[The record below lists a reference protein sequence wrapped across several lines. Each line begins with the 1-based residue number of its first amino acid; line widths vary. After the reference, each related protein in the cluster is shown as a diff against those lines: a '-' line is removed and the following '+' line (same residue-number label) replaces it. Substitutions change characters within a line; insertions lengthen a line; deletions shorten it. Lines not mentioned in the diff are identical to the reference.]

1 MKNNY
6 LFRCTML
13 AGLLSAGVVYAVT
26 PASIA
31 VGASSFPIAQ
41 SVSEEKI
48 TITGTVTDENGEPL
62 IGVSIQVKGTS
73 KGTIT
78 DVNGK
83 YTLSLSPGATISFS
97 YVGMKPMQRKVT
109 KGGQLNVS
117 MQNDAK
123 MLDEVVAIGYG
134 TMKRGDLTGSVVS
147 VNAKAIEESMAST
160 IDQALQGRAAGLQ
173 MTQNSGVPGGGT
185 SIQIRGVNSLNSTNE
200 PIYVVDGVIISG
212 ETGSNTSNAIAGIN
226 PADIESIEILKD
238 ASATAIYG
246 AQAANGVILI
256 SMKAGVSGKPRV
268 NFQASAG
275 VQELPNKIDMMDL
288 RGYARHYNE
297 LYALLDASKVK
308 DAFSHPETLGSGT
321 DWQDEIFRKAL
332 LQNYNISVR
341 GGTKTVTYNISG
353 GYTGQDGIC
362 IGSDFERYTFRM
374 ATEIQATSKVRFG
387 GTVNVSYTKQST
399 GMASW
404 SIIPNALYQ
413 APDVPVRDNGGNF
426 TGPSD
431 NDQEF
436 LSSYSNPVALASLT
450 QRNNEKGGVRANLFM
465 KINPVKWLTYRTDFT
480 ADGSLD
486 NYQYFLP
493 QYELGWSKNPY
504 STNEH
509 SKNYGLYWG
518 WKNVLTMDK
527 TFARKHKVSWMLGHE
542 MTSRKSDYLQGKR
555 THGDA
560 VLTDLDAG
568 DAVYATN
575 SGRGSK
581 TTYLSFFSRLF
592 YSYNNRY
599 QMTATIRRDGTSN
612 FAKGNQWGTFP
623 SVALAWRVSEER
635 FWRPLKDVI
644 NNLKFR
650 VSYGEVGNSNVSSF
664 AYQRMGNFVQSIWG
678 NSIQTANIAN
688 PDLTW
693 ESTRSWNAG
702 LDLNLFNNR
711 VEFIFD
717 AYIKKTKD
725 LLLQQDFPGYVGT
738 TGTGAATAQW
748 ANIGS
753 MQNKGFEFTL
763 NTVNISNR
771 DFQWRTNV
779 TFSLN
784 RNKVVAMNTEN
795 AFIDKTYQQVGRQMW
810 SLVQQ

>member
-725 LLLQQDFPGYVGT
+725 LLLPLIPQH
-738 TGTGAATAQW
+738 
-748 ANIGS
+748 N
-753 MQNKGFEFTL
+753 
-763 NTVNISNR
+763 
-771 DFQWRTNV
+771 
-779 TFSLN
+779 
-784 RNKVVAMNTEN
+784 
-795 AFIDKTYQQVGRQMW
+795 
-810 SLVQQ
+810 

>member
-1 MKNNY
+1 M
-6 LFRCTML
+6 
-13 AGLLSAGVVYAVT
+13 
-26 PASIA
+26 
-31 VGASSFPIAQ
+31 
-41 SVSEEKI
+41 SEEKI

-664 AYQRMGNFVQSIWG
+664 AYQRMGNFVQSIWL
-678 NSIQTANIAN
+678 NSIQSAKKAH
-688 PDLTW
+688 PDLT
-693 ESTRSWNAG
+693 
-702 LDLNLFNNR
+702 
-711 VEFIFD
+711 
-717 AYIKKTKD
+717 
-725 LLLQQDFPGYVGT
+725 
-738 TGTGAATAQW
+738 
-748 ANIGS
+748 
-753 MQNKGFEFTL
+753 M
-763 NTVNISNR
+763 
-771 DFQWRTNV
+771 
-779 TFSLN
+779 
-784 RNKVVAMNTEN
+784 
-795 AFIDKTYQQVGRQMW
+795 
-810 SLVQQ
+810 

>member
-1 MKNNY
+1 M
-6 LFRCTML
+6 
-13 AGLLSAGVVYAVT
+13 
-26 PASIA
+26 
-31 VGASSFPIAQ
+31 
-41 SVSEEKI
+41 
-48 TITGTVTDENGEPL
+48 
-62 IGVSIQVKGTS
+62 
-73 KGTIT
+73 
-78 DVNGK
+78 
-83 YTLSLSPGATISFS
+83 
-97 YVGMKPMQRKVT
+97 
-109 KGGQLNVS
+109 
-117 MQNDAK
+117 
-123 MLDEVVAIGYG
+123 
-134 TMKRGDLTGSVVS
+134 
-147 VNAKAIEESMAST
+147 
-160 IDQALQGRAAGLQ
+160 
-173 MTQNSGVPGGGT
+173 
-185 SIQIRGVNSLNSTNE
+185 
-200 PIYVVDGVIISG
+200 
-212 ETGSNTSNAIAGIN
+212 
-226 PADIESIEILKD
+226 
-238 ASATAIYG
+238 
-246 AQAANGVILI
+246 
-256 SMKAGVSGKPRV
+256 
-268 NFQASAG
+268 
-275 VQELPNKIDMMDL
+275 
-288 RGYARHYNE
+288 
-297 LYALLDASKVK
+297 
-308 DAFSHPETLGSGT
+308 
-321 DWQDEIFRKAL
+321 
-332 LQNYNISVR
+332 
-341 GGTKTVTYNISG
+341 TYNISG

-436 LSSYSNPVALASLT
+436 LSGYSNPVALASLT

>member
-693 ESTRSWNAG
+693 ERWKTIVF
-702 LDLNLFNNR
+702 LF
-711 VEFIFD
+711 
-717 AYIKKTKD
+717 
-725 LLLQQDFPGYVGT
+725 LP
-738 TGTGAATAQW
+738 
-748 ANIGS
+748 ANGS
-753 MQNKGFEFTL
+753 M
-763 NTVNISNR
+763 
-771 DFQWRTNV
+771 
-779 TFSLN
+779 
-784 RNKVVAMNTEN
+784 
-795 AFIDKTYQQVGRQMW
+795 
-810 SLVQQ
+810 

>member
-436 LSSYSNPVALASLT
+436 LSGYSNPVALASLT

-635 FWRPLKDVI
+635 FWRPLKDVV
-644 NNLKFR
+644 NNLK
-650 VSYGEVGNSNVSSF
+650 G
-664 AYQRMGNFVQSIWG
+664 
-678 NSIQTANIAN
+678 
-688 PDLTW
+688 
-693 ESTRSWNAG
+693 
-702 LDLNLFNNR
+702 
-711 VEFIFD
+711 
-717 AYIKKTKD
+717 
-725 LLLQQDFPGYVGT
+725 
-738 TGTGAATAQW
+738 
-748 ANIGS
+748 
-753 MQNKGFEFTL
+753 
-763 NTVNISNR
+763 
-771 DFQWRTNV
+771 
-779 TFSLN
+779 
-784 RNKVVAMNTEN
+784 
-795 AFIDKTYQQVGRQMW
+795 
-810 SLVQQ
+810 

>member
-31 VGASSFPIAQ
+31 VRASSFPIAQ

-83 YTLSLSPGATISFS
+83 YTLNLSPGATISFS

-436 LSSYSNPVALASLT
+436 LSGYSNPVALASLT

-717 AYIKKTKD
+717 AYIKKTKAEFN
-725 LLLQQDFPGYVGT
+725 LQ
-738 TGTGAATAQW
+738 
-748 ANIGS
+748 
-753 MQNKGFEFTL
+753 MQQN
-763 NTVNISNR
+763 S
-771 DFQWRTNV
+771 D
-779 TFSLN
+779 
-784 RNKVVAMNTEN
+784 
-795 AFIDKTYQQVGRQMW
+795 
-810 SLVQQ
+810 